1 MLNTEISTSLSL
13 LKPGTPISRIK
24 LPERRQEHA
33 TQEKILA
40 NSDIWKAS
48 VKTATSLP
56 ICLSEDHH
64 CVPTHVHR
72 TSGQVSLLLRAHP
85 KVKRY
90 SNITMMK
97 TNNKELRGNKGDA
110 EKKTK
115 L

>member
-1 MLNTEISTSLSL
+1 MLNSEISTSLSL
-13 LKPGTPISRIK
+13 LKPRTPISRIK
-24 LPERRQEHA
+24 LPERRLEHA

-48 VKTATSLP
+48 VKTTTSPP
-56 ICLSEDHH
+56 ICLSEDHR
-64 CVPTHVHR
+64 CVPTHGHR
-72 TSGQVSLLLRAHP
+72 TSGQLSLLLRGNKHP

-110 EKKTK
+110 ENET
-115 L
+115 